1 MANKIEGNKRGGSR
15 AVKDPRA
22 ASEKFASPIHE
33 LLGMTQDEVEADIAS
48 RGKTKASVAKAF
60 GRMEKKV
67 RAEFSELLEDPRTG
81 TGSAL
86 RRDFR
91 MDSALFRNPA
101 AAPKGLSERS
111 AASRML
117 AATARLDDRHL
128 GPLAMA
134 KAGGPMGDDDDMG
147 DEELV
152 MLDTASE
159 PRHGD
164 IVLVH
169 VEGKGQALRQLAL
182 FPDGSAALETVD
194 GHEDDREVGHPSNFI
209 IYGVVVGR
217 VRGG

>member
-67 RAEFSELLEDPRTG
+67 RAEFSELLEDARTG

-101 AAPKGLSERS
+101 AAPTGLSERS

-159 PRHGD
+159 PRDGD
-164 IVLVH
+164 IVLVNSDRGEQ
-169 VEGKGQALRQLAL
+169 VLRRLTFLGEGRIELAPL
-182 FPDGSAALETVD
+182 AAHAGRSEI
-194 GHEDDREVGHPSNFI
+194 GAPSNFV
-209 IYGVVVGR
+209 IYGVVVGQAND
-217 VRGG
+217 G